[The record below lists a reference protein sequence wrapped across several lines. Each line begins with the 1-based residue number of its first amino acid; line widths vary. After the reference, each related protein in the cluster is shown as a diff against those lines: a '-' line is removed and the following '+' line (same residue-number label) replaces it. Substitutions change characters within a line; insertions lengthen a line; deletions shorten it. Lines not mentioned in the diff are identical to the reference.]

1 MKLIKLR
8 DLRKKYNL
16 SQSDLAKILNLSQ
29 NAISRYEKG
38 EADPDLETLKKISQ
52 FFKVSIDYLLDNE
65 IKNNLDQISITQ
77 LLESKEKEELI
88 DNIVLF
94 SKNLSK

>member
-94 SKNLSK
+94 IKNLSK